1 MPVQISATETPDIQP
16 QTFAAQVVTVEVTQ
30 TPTPQAAQI
39 GATCDTAQPMPT
51 IQLDDSDRAAGV
63 VLRGQWQPCAAQTAQ
78 AVQP

>member
-1 MPVQISATETPDIQP
+1 LPTETPDIQP
-16 QTFAAQVVTVEVTQ
+16 QTFAAQVVDATQ
-30 TPTPQAAQI
+30 TPTPQPAQI
-39 GATCDTAQPMPT
+39 GASCDTLTPAPT